1 MRFRKTSTSMP
12 SALTAS
18 PIDNR
23 VSDVLSETRDR
34 SFTDVTFLLPEG
46 LLRLVTRPVSR
57 LTPPTDYARV
67 VGPVLGRSKLA
78 WLTTS
83 YPNLPG
89 RAVTARYNPLLC
101 PNPITEPRLRRR
113 SRWSLLQ
120 PSGGLT

>member
-1 MRFRKTSTSMP
+1 MP

-18 PIDNR
+18 SIDNR
-23 VSDVLSETRDR
+23 VSDVLAETRDR

-67 VGPVLGRSKLA
+67 VGPVVGRSKLA
-78 WLTTS
+78 WPTTS
-83 YPNLPG
+83 YPYSPD
-89 RAVTARYNPLLC
+89 RVVTTRYNPLLC
-101 PNPITEPRLRRR
+101 PNPTTEPRLPRR

-120 PSGGLT
+120 PSGG